1 MLRSVLAIAAL
12 FAAAS
17 ATPAVEIGRTTINGQ
32 TVIIE
37 DDFTWHHPVT
47 CTKAQTFTSTEVN
60 IAVCVPAADWVQ
72 APTEEGHEFT
82 FYSADDNF
90 GLALINEPDV
100 TSNSNL
106 RELILGNARAASTTS
121 PVDVVAEYEVKV
133 AGRTWQLIEF
143 TLAFGATTFHFVNAY
158 TTGEGYGSSQI
169 ALWTLP
175 ELVEDLYTRA
185 NDVIAGVSFPVE

>member
-1 MLRSVLAIAAL
+1 MLRSVLAITAV

-17 ATPAVEIGRTTINGQ
+17 AAAAVEIGRTEINGQ

-37 DDFTWHHPVT
+37 DDYTWHHPVT
-47 CTKAQTFTSTEVN
+47 CTKAQTFVSTEVN
-60 IAVCVPAADWVQ
+60 ISVCVPAEDWVQ
-72 APTEEGHEFT
+72 AATEEGHEFT

-100 TSNSNL
+100 TSNNRL

-158 TTGEGYGSSQI
+158 ATGEGYGSSQI

-175 ELVEDLYTRA
+175 PLVDELYRRA
-185 NDVIAGVSFPVE
+185 NDVIAGVSFPAQ